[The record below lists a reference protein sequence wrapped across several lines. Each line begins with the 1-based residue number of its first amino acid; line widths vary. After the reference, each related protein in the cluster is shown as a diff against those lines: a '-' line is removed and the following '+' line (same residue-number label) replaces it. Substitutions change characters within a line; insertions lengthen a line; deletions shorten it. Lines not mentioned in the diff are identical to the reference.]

1 MDRSWDTFVDKEDWR
16 LFDHRTFF
24 ILYSRRK
31 GGRGYERTVTV
42 YSSYERLLYNPWI
55 SIIFFQSHFPQKK
68 INKEAKCMKLIAFN
82 WKLREEILHV
92 GYESSSLYIAFV
104 ADTND
109 DFGGVSAIVL
119 TEANQFFFQRTGTV
133 RSFKQFLLRL
143 PAVKPLIS
151 HLPYFL
157 PQDIQLQFK
166 NWH

>member
-1 MDRSWDTFVDKEDWR
+1 
-16 LFDHRTFF
+16 
-24 ILYSRRK
+24 
-31 GGRGYERTVTV
+31 
-42 YSSYERLLYNPWI
+42 
-55 SIIFFQSHFPQKK
+55 
-68 INKEAKCMKLIAFN
+68 MKLIAFN

-166 NWH
+166 N